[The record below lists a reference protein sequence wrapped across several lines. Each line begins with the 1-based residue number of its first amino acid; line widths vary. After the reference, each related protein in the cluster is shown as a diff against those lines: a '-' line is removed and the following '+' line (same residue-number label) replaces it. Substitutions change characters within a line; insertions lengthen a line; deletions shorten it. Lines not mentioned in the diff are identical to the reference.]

1 MRRETSGEKGL
12 SYYYKK
18 CNITNFFT
26 LQYMQ
31 HILVYL
37 FIRYCHHIT
46 QFLSSPLTAKV
57 ISITSNPFLL
67 LIRINFHPYMICP
80 ISDMTNIK
88 THGAKQQGLTVCM
101 LTTSATTGFWGKLIV
116 YYNMQA
122 FQKCII
128 LSPWLIQFSSL
139 YFFSTALVLSSCMFI
154 QLGQKS
160 WKHVTTNTL
169 IPEGG

>member
-1 MRRETSGEKGL
+1 MRRETWGEKRL

-18 CNITNFFT
+18 CNITNFFS

-31 HILVYL
+31 HILAYL
-37 FIRYCHHIT
+37 FIRYCHDIT
-46 QFLSSPLTAKV
+46 QLLSFPLTAKV

-101 LTTSATTGFWGKLIV
+101 FTTSATTGFWGKLIV

-122 FQKCII
+122 SPKCII

-160 WKHVTTNTL
+160 WKHVTINTL
-169 IPEGG
+169 IPESD